1 MYSDHRD
8 PSQCIKTSGR
18 FNYKGSK
25 KGKIIKLSNQKEVA
39 KANFPFVNGRCLES
53 VSIKKKE
60 DRNPGSNPDLWYPE
74 SLPHRPDKIAEK
86 FKYINNQ
93 TEPLN

>member
-60 DRNPGSNPDLWYPE
+60 DRNPGSNPDL
-74 SLPHRPDKIAEK
+74 
-86 FKYINNQ
+86 
-93 TEPLN
+93 